1 MIKNLFL
8 AGAAIRTI
16 SILGAISHMEDNN
29 KLVLSKVDNFIGSS
43 GGSIICYLLSMGY
56 DIKMS
61 FTIITKLMMVYNKT
75 NTDPNCIFN
84 LFGSFGLDNGEFLT
98 KWVLDTTFDK
108 LKLNNPTFIEF
119 AKATGKN
126 LSVCATNIS
135 KMKLT
140 MFNVNNTPNIKVSDA
155 IRASISIPLLFTPV
169 IINEDY
175 YVDSGV
181 LNNFPID
188 FVDFTSLSRFDTI
201 GLCIKIN
208 TTDGKIPNIIAYAQQ
223 IFVTVSNNN
232 SINNPLLN
240 KKNIRIIEIHVDDS
254 NMFLNFNFDS
264 FKMALTSD
272 ILTNYFN
279 IGYAHMS
286 SEEG

>member
-1 MIKNLFL
+1 MIKNLVI

-16 SILGAISHMEDNN
+16 SILGAISHMEDNKKIIVN
-29 KLVLSKVDNFIGSS
+29 QIDNFIGSS

-61 FTIITKLMMVYNKT
+61 FTVITKLMMVYNKT
-75 NTDPNCIFN
+75 NTDPDCIFN
-84 LFGSFGLDNGEFLT
+84 LFGSFGIDSGEFFT
-98 KWVLDTTFDK
+98 KWVIDTTFEK

-126 LSVCATNIS
+126 LNICATNIS
-135 KMKLT
+135 KMKFT
-140 MFNVNNTPNIKVSDA
+140 VFNVNNTPNIKVADA

-169 IINEDY
+169 VINGDY
-175 YVDSGV
+175 FVDAGV

-188 FVDFTSLSRFDTI
+188 FIDFTSLSRFDTI

-208 TTDGKIPNIIAYAQQ
+208 NSDGKIPNILAYVQQ

-254 NMFLNFNFDS
+254 NMFFNFDFNS
-264 FKMALTSD
+264 FKMALSID

-279 IGYAHMS
+279 IGYAHMDS
-286 SEEG
+286 AEV